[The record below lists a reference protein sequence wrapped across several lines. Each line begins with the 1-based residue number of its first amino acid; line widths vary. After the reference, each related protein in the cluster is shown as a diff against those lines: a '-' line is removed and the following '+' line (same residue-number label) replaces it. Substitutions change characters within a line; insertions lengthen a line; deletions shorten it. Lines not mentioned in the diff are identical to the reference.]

1 MDFKIRR
8 EDYSTYDLGFST
20 KPLEDLIDVIASHRL
35 SKLFFPDGVPA
46 ATEIYI
52 RRLHKKDFWLLGNGV
67 WAMLNPKNGDA
78 KIEFHP
84 DIYKYE
90 IDVKW
95 EDFNST
101 EVLDKFAE
109 AIDCAE
115 QVVVDFA
122 CRFYD
127 LCKLKENREWFSCDF
142 DIDFYITNLDAIRCD
157 IGNDAA
163 YAGTSFVCSLDEL
176 RTKDAQS
183 VFDTIACA
191 YEGEEL

>member
-1 MDFKIRR
+1 MNFNIRR
-8 EDYSTYDLGFST
+8 EDYNTYDLGFST
-20 KPLEDLIDVIASHRL
+20 KPLEDLINVIASHRL

-46 ATEIYI
+46 ETEIYI
-52 RRLHKKDFWLLGNGV
+52 RRLSKKKFWLLGNGV
-67 WAMLNPKNGDA
+67 WAMLNPQNGDVE
-78 KIEFHP
+78 IEFHP

-95 EDFNST
+95 EDFNPT

-127 LCKLKENREWFSCDF
+127 VCALKENKEWFSCDF
-142 DIDFYITNLDAIRCD
+142 DIDFYITNPDAIRCD

-176 RTKDAQS
+176 RTKDAQK
-183 VFDTIACA
+183 VFDAISYA
-191 YEGEEL
+191 YTYEEL